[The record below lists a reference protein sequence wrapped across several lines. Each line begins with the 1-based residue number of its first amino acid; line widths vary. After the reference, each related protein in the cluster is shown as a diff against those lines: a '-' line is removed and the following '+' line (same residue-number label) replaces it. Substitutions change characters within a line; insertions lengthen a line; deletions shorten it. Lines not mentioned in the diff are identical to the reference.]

1 MTTYTGSIEIDAPAG
16 VVSGLLHDMPR
27 WTTWTT
33 TVREATPLG
42 AADMS
47 PGTRVRVRQ
56 PGLPTSVWTVDRA
69 DGDGLEWNNYRH
81 GLRTVATHRLETTDA
96 GSLLTVQIEQDGLL
110 ALPVRLVLS
119 RLIRH
124 HLDTMTAEIKVAA
137 ERPPIVLETPEL
149 DAEPVESAL
158 RDAS

>member
-1 MTTYTGSIEIDAPAG
+1 MTTYSGSIDINAPAG
-16 VVSGLLHDMPR
+16 TVSALLHDMPR

-81 GLRTVATHRLETTDA
+81 GLLTVATHRIEPTPTGCRL
-96 GSLLTVQIEQDGLL
+96 SVRIEQSGLL
-110 ALPVRLVLS
+110 DLPVRLLYR
-119 RLIRH
+119 RLISRH
-124 HLDTMTAEIKVAA
+124 LARLTAEIKVAA
-137 ERPPIVLETPEL
+137 ETPAAPPSEEV
-149 DAEPVESAL
+149 AEPLAQPARAVS
-158 RDAS
+158 